1 MSGRRWLLVV
11 LAGGALALLI
21 GRGIAQVYTDYL
33 WYASLGAADVWRAK
47 YATLTILRMF
57 CAVAATLFV
66 FANLYA
72 VRQSVVSLVLPR
84 RIGNIEFGE
93 EVPRTQLT
101 WVAAGLS
108 AALGIIFAW
117 TQSDWSTALAARI
130 GKPFEE
136 SDPYFA
142 IDLGFWVNRLPLELS
157 LFAWAMTM
165 LLIVIAVVIVLYA
178 LTPSL
183 RWEQGSLYIS
193 GYVRRHL
200 AMLAGTLLLALAW
213 HYRLEMYTLLGNGS
227 APDGAFTSVDHRV
240 GIPSS
245 LLMSIVTLGAGLTV
259 LWAGWTG
266 QLRLAFAA
274 LTGVIVAA
282 LAARQVAPFIA
293 TRTGA
298 GADRDPAARERPYEA
313 TRAGYTRRAFAVDR
327 VVMGDTAVTFA
338 SLEEAASWVP
348 VWDDGAL
355 RRANERSVQE
365 AAVGWFAS
373 DSGVLAV
380 VPTTPGT
387 GGMPAYAASVTEESG
402 TPARVSRETREPT
415 APAIFIVADST
426 ARSIVVAD
434 SSGRIAAPA
443 MSSGF
448 TRFAHALS
456 MQDFRVWLGGLPQP
470 SPKLVTRRSVRERV
484 GALAPF
490 FEQGATIAPVWI
502 ADSLV
507 WTVQLYS
514 ASSAYPLSRRVTIGA
529 REYSYFQHAATALVN
544 ATTGRTVFVADSL
557 RDPVASTWRER
568 FPALFVR
575 PTSLP
580 MSLRRQLPA
589 AREGARAQ
597 AAAFGR
603 YGTRGG
609 SDVVR
614 HLPDDDGPDSALVAT
629 PPPAI
634 AFPRLGAT
642 GYVMPLLEE
651 RTERVR
657 GLFVAVGGAAPRS
670 IWLPSSDPAPI
681 WNEALDRLRA
691 VDTVSASLLV
701 RGFVRAV
708 PAGGDVVLL
717 QPRYDWRG
725 GGQPRL
731 MYVAAIAGDSV
742 RSARTLLQ
750 LAGRLPDS
758 TATGGTDV
766 APRALA
772 LYEEMRRAQQRG
784 DWTAYG
790 RAFDALGRL
799 LRGRRR

>member
-1 MSGRRWLLVV
+1 MIARRWLLLV

-21 GRGIAQVYTDYL
+21 GRGIAQVYTDYQ

-47 YATLTILRMF
+47 YATLTLLRVV
-57 CAVAATLFV
+57 CAVVATLFV

-108 AALGIIFAW
+108 AMLGLIFAW
-117 TQSDWSTALAARI
+117 AQGNWSGALAARI

-142 IDLGFWVNRLPLELS
+142 IDLGFWVYRLPLEIS
-157 LFAWAMTM
+157 LFNWAMTM
-165 LLIVIAVVIVLYA
+165 LLIVVGIVIVLYA

-200 AMLAGTLLLALAW
+200 AMLAGALLLALAW
-213 HYRLEMYTLLGNGS
+213 HYRLEMYTLLGSGS

-245 LLMSIVTLGAGLTV
+245 LLMAIVTLGAGLTV

-274 LTGVIVAA
+274 LTGVIIAA

-298 GADRDPAARERPYEA
+298 GADRDPTVRERPYEA

-338 SLEEAASWVP
+338 SLEDAAAWVP

-355 RRANERSVQE
+355 RRANDRSVSE
-365 AAVGWFAS
+365 AAVGWFAT

-402 TPARVSRETREPT
+402 TPARASREAREPT
-415 APAIFIVADST
+415 APPVFIVADSS
-426 ARSIVVAD
+426 ARSVVVAD
-434 SSGRIAAPA
+434 SSGQIAAPA
-443 MSSGF
+443 LSSGL

-456 MQDFRVWLGGLPQP
+456 MQDFRVWIGGLPQP
-470 SPKLVTRRSVRERV
+470 SPKLVTRRGVRDRV
-484 GALAPF
+484 RALAPF
-490 FEQGATIAPVWI
+490 FEQGATISPVWI

-507 WTVQLYS
+507 WTLQLYS
-514 ASSAYPLSRRVTIGA
+514 AASSYPLSRRITIGS
-529 REYSYFQHAATALVN
+529 REFSYFQHAATALVN
-544 ATTGRTVFVADSL
+544 ATTGRTVFVADSA
-557 RDPVASTWRER
+557 RDPVASTWIER
-568 FPALFVR
+568 FPRLFVR
-575 PTSLP
+575 STSLP

-589 AREGARAQ
+589 ARDGARAQ

-609 SDVVR
+609 SDAVR
-614 HLPDDDGPDSALVAT
+614 HLPDDDGPDSALVGT
-629 PPPAI
+629 PPPAM

-642 GYVMPLLEE
+642 GYVMPLLED

-657 GLFVAVGGAAPRS
+657 GLFVAVGGATPRS
-670 IWLPSSDPAPI
+670 IWLPSSEPAPI
-681 WNEALDRLRA
+681 WYEALDRLRA

-758 TATGGTDV
+758 TAVGGADV
-766 APRALA
+766 AARALA

-784 DWTAYG
+784 DWAAYG
-790 RAFDALGRL
+790 RAFDTLGRL